1 MVFNAH
7 KKGTISWPEF
17 CRMKEKE
24 HDEIIKDR
32 EEAEIIKEETKKKE
46 AKK

>member
-7 KKGTISWPEF
+7 KRTTITWAEL

-24 HDEIIKDR
+24 YDEIIKDR
-32 EEAEIIKEETKKKE
+32 EEKEIIEEETKKKE